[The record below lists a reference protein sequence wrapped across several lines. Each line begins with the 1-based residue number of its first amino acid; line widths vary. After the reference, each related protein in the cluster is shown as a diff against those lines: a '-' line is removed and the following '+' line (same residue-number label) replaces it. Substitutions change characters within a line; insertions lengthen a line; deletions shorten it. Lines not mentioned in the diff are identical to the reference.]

1 MQLDLR
7 TLCFNLMVFSTIF
20 GVGMILYAKKHK
32 SFVGISVIGLGQLL
46 LGLGALLLALRHLIN
61 DFTSIM
67 VANLVIYISVILI
80 YRGLLRFL
88 DIPSPFKGYLC
99 PLLTV
104 LLAGF
109 LYYYKFHVPNINIRI
124 VAFSTLFSVL
134 CFIAVFGL
142 SKYTKECGRTAIRIV
157 AFMFFAVGIF
167 HVLGALWTI
176 FQAQLQDFMKAG
188 LFSSLSVIAA
198 EFIVIL
204 TTYATIWIATETLQS
219 ALSEMART
227 DSLTQLYNRRTFEE
241 YCAVEISRTGR
252 NNSIFTIIMCDLD
265 HFKHINDQYGH
276 PFGDEVLKI
285 FAQILRNNVR
295 KQDVVARFGGEE
307 FVILLP
313 DTDSE
318 QGLTVAEHLRETTLS
333 TRVPTEDG
341 SDLSFSVSFG
351 VAHYSSSDNEW
362 KAVLSRADKAL
373 YAAKKQGRNRTVC
386 M

>member
-32 SFVGISVIGLGQLL
+32 SFVGIRVIGWGQLL

-67 VANLVIYISVILI
+67 VANLVIYIAVILI

-88 DIPSPFKGYLC
+88 DIPLPFKGYLG

-167 HVLGALWTI
+167 HVFGALWTI

-188 LFSSLSVIAA
+188 MFSSLSVIAA

-241 YCAVEISRTGR
+241 YCAVEISRAGR

-333 TRVPTEDG
+333 SRVPTEDG